1 VKTHVSSPES
11 PRCESPQSTDT
22 SPAASGSNS
31 PQPSSPYL
39 PPSEDATMAHCSL
52 DNGEE
57 VADKGFRDDLKHR
70 EDQDK
75 NGNMKDGDNVGAH
88 SPG

>member
-1 VKTHVSSPES
+1 
-11 PRCESPQSTDT
+11 
-22 SPAASGSNS
+22 
-31 PQPSSPYL
+31 
-39 PPSEDATMAHCSL
+39 MAHCSP

-57 VADKGFRDDLKHR
+57 VADEGFRDDLKHH